1 MNYSLNL
8 FESILDSS
16 SEHIV
21 VIDRWGAI
29 LYVNRAWI
37 EFGVANGLGAPQ
49 WIGKNY
55 FEACEGSAAAGDTS
69 AAQAFES
76 IRQVINKQSVVS
88 YVEYP
93 CHSLTEQRW
102 FIMRT
107 TALRSA
113 ADTYLISHQNITER
127 KLIEEKIR
135 ELTLTDELTG
145 LANRRHF
152 DRFLADEW
160 RRAIRMK
167 TPISLL
173 FLDIDHFKRFND
185 QHGHIAGDECLKQIA
200 AVMKLFGKRPGDLC
214 ARYGGEEFAIVLGNT
229 EGDAARNLGM
239 RLLKAIQDSS
249 FNHAPVTASVGLS
262 VMNPERGSTEARL
275 IELAD
280 HALYAAKNLG
290 RNQLCISDDN
300 GNVAMGAKREDLHAT
315 QTDGLEHSRAA
326 RS

>member
-1 MNYSLNL
+1 MEHSFDLFECVLDSLN
-8 FESILDSS
+8 
-16 SEHIV
+16 EHIA
-21 VIDRWGAI
+21 VIDRWGVI

-55 FEACEGSAAAGDTS
+55 LDAGEGSAAAGDTS
-69 AAQAFES
+69 AAESVES
-76 IRQVINKQSVVS
+76 IKEVINKQSIVS
-88 YVEYP
+88 YFEYP
-93 CHSLTEQRW
+93 CHSPTEQRW

-127 KLIEEKIR
+127 KLVEEKIR

-160 RRAIRMK
+160 RRAIRLK
-167 TPISLL
+167 APISLL
-173 FLDIDHFKRFND
+173 LLDIDHFKRFND
-185 QHGHIAGDECLKQIA
+185 QHGHIAGDDCLKHIA

-229 EGDAARNLGM
+229 EGNAARNLGM
-239 RLLKAIQDSS
+239 QLLKAIQDSS
-249 FNHAPVTASVGLS
+249 FNHAEVTASLGLS
-262 VMNPERGSTEARL
+262 VMHPERGSTEGRL
-275 IELAD
+275 VELAD
-280 HALYAAKNLG
+280 HALYAAKNRG
-290 RNQLCISDDN
+290 RNQLCISDNN
-300 GNVAMGAKREDLHAT
+300 GNVAEGAKDAV
-315 QTDGLEHSRAA
+315 A
-326 RS
+326 RNAKGAFGTFTRGA